1 MESKYR
7 NTPWL
12 ILGKPK
18 RRTRLR
24 LFCFPYAGGGAAIFR
39 QWQENIPEGVQ
50 ICAVQLPGRENRIT
64 DPPFTKL
71 APLVDAIAKALDPYF
86 DLPFAFFG
94 HSIGAKIAFELARE
108 LRRKNGVQ
116 PVHLFVSGSRPPH
129 IPEPRPLHLLSEHE
143 FIKELRRYSGTPEAV
158 MQSRDLMEMY
168 LPILRADFSIDE
180 TYIYYE
186 DDPFDCP
193 ITAFGGSEDKEA
205 NREEL
210 DAWRQHTLG
219 PFTLQMFQGDHF
231 FLKSSQSLLLDS
243 ISRALA
249 RHLR

>member
-1 MESKYR
+1 MHCQGSRPSWKMD
-7 NTPWL
+7 TPLYMML
-12 ILGKPK
+12 ILRGILIQYRFQVVKIGLPN
-18 RRTRLR
+18 LH
-24 LFCFPYAGGGAAIFR
+24 LPYF
-39 QWQENIPEGVQ
+39 
-50 ICAVQLPGRENRIT
+50 LS
-64 DPPFTKL
+64 
-71 APLVDAIAKALDPYF
+71 LVDAMVEALDPYF
-86 DLPFAFFG
+86 DVPFAFFG

-108 LRRKNGVQ
+108 LRRKKGVQ

-129 IPEPRPLHLLSEHE
+129 IPEPRPLHMLPEHD
-143 FIKELRRYSGTPEAV
+143 FVRELRRYSGTPEAV

-186 DDPFDCP
+186 DDPFECP
-193 ITAFGGSEDKEA
+193 ISAFGGSEDKEA

-243 ISRALA
+243 ISQVLA
-249 RHLR
+249 QHLS